1 MNSLENQLN
10 QLGEEN
16 EALRD
21 QLGLGGDDSVDL
33 SQLRLKRNVEM
44 EQLRSMNRMHYCYHD
59 SLYRL

>member
-21 QLGLGGDDSVDL
+21 QLGLGGDESVDL

-44 EQLRSMNRMHYCYHD
+44 EQLRSMNRMLEKEVNICG
-59 SLYRL
+59 